1 MLPPPVVHETA
12 CAKVNLAL
20 HVTARLK
27 DGFHA
32 LDSLVAFVDIA
43 DELTVEPAADDDF
56 HITVDGPF
64 AGDEMLNTRDNLVM
78 QAARLLQRQTG
89 GSSGA
94 RFHLRK
100 NIPIGAGLGGGSADA
115 AATLRA
121 LNRLWQTDVPDANL
135 QQMAAKIGSD
145 VPVCVSSA
153 PARMQGK
160 GEKLS
165 PLPSLPDGLAV
176 LLVNSGEAVQT
187 GAVYASLE
195 PKFYSG
201 DLPAIPQ
208 QSNDW
213 LAAANAAG
221 NDLQKAAC
229 QQSGAISGLLEAL
242 QKQEGNRLA
251 RMSGSG
257 GTCFAVFDNAADAQA
272 AQAAIQRRF
281 PAYWAQT
288 CQFKAKAVTV

>member
-1 MLPPPVVHETA
+1 MLPPAVVHETA

-20 HVTARLK
+20 HITARLE
-27 DGFHA
+27 DGFHS
-32 LDSLVAFVDIA
+32 LDSLVAFVDLA
-43 DELTVEPAADDDF
+43 DELTVEPATDNDF

-64 AGDEMLNTRDNLVM
+64 AGDEKLGTSHNLVM

-115 AATLRA
+115 AAALRA

-135 QQMAAKIGSD
+135 QQMAAQIGAD
-145 VPVCVSSA
+145 VPACVFSI
-153 PARMQGK
+153 PTRMQGK

-165 PLPSLPDGLAV
+165 PLPSLSDALV
-176 LLVNSGEAVQT
+176 ILLVNSGEAVQT
-187 GAVYASLE
+187 GDVYEALE
-195 PKFYSG
+195 AEAYSG
-201 DLPAIPQ
+201 ELPAIPQ
-208 QSNDW
+208 NSEDW
-213 LAAANAAG
+213 LASANAAG

-229 QQSGAISGLLEAL
+229 QQSGAIAGLLEAL
-242 QKQEGNRLA
+242 EKQSGSRLA

-257 GTCFAVFDNAADAQA
+257 GTCFAVFDTPEDAQA
-272 AQAAIQRRF
+272 AQMAIQQRF
-281 PAYWAQT
+281 PGYWMQA
-288 CQFKAKAVTV
+288 CRFKA

>member
-1 MLPPPVVHETA
+1 MLPPSVVHETA
-12 CAKVNLAL
+12 YAKINLAL
-20 HVTARLK
+20 HVTARLE

-32 LDSLVAFVDIA
+32 LDSLVAFLDLA
-43 DELTVEPAADDDF
+43 DELTVEPASDNDF
-56 HITVDGPF
+56 HIIVDGPF
-64 AGDEMLNTRDNLVM
+64 AGDEALNTPRNLVM

-115 AATLRA
+115 AAALRA
-121 LNRLWQTDVPDANL
+121 LNQLWQTDVPDIHL
-135 QQMAAKIGSD
+135 QQMAAQIGSD
-145 VPVCVSSA
+145 VPACVSSA

-165 PLPSLPDGLAV
+165 PLPSLPEGLAI
-176 LLVNSGEAVQT
+176 LLANSREAVQT
-187 GAVYASLE
+187 SAVYEALE
-195 PKFYSG
+195 AESYSG
-201 DLPAIPQ
+201 ELPAIPHT
-208 QSNDW
+208 SEDW

-221 NDLQKAAC
+221 NDLQQAAC
-229 QQSGAISGLLEAL
+229 QQSGTIAGLLEAL
-242 QKQEGNRLA
+242 EKQAGSQLA

-272 AQAAIQRRF
+272 AQTAIQQRF
-281 PAYWAQT
+281 PGYWVET
-288 CQFKAKAVTV
+288 CHFRA